1 MHLRGEGEGGLG
13 LKIEKFLKIC
23 FFFFLKVRFLREEE
37 VGPAVAITTE
47 FRGRV
52 SHRELLV
59 TWSDKQDDSSLPL
72 SMLK

>member
-1 MHLRGEGEGGLG
+1 MLLYSVKGARVHLRGEGEGGVG
-13 LKIEKFLKIC
+13 LKIAKFLKIC

-52 SHRELLV
+52 SHWELLV
-59 TWSDKQDDSSLPL
+59 TF
-72 SMLK
+72 